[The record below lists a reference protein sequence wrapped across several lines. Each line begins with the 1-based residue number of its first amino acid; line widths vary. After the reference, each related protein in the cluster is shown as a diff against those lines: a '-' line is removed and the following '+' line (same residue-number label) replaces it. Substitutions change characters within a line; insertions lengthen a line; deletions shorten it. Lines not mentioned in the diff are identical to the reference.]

1 MVETTTSSVVG
12 CCTEAEEE
20 EEEEEEE
27 FRVRCRPWFLASWL
41 IRSNRRW
48 NPPDRFLISWQE
60 L

>member
-12 CCTEAEEE
+12 CCTEE

-27 FRVRCRPWFLASWL
+27 FRVPCRPWFLASWL

>member
-1 MVETTTSSVVG
+1 MVETTMSSVVG
-12 CCTEAEEE
+12 CCIEAE

-41 IRSNRRW
+41 IRSNRRS
-48 NPPDRFLISWQE
+48 NPPDLFLISWQE